1 MDTPNWDDLI
11 LLQDWAEALKGILA
25 AAEQAIQSDNN
36 ERPDVAELLRT
47 FVKKSPFN
55 AGALDKIATDA
66 IIDLN
71 INVIADA
78 LRAIR
83 ARNDELKR
91 QIDLIEGVTSQ
102 AATDA
107 KKLRLDGVN
116 QVLANARTALEALRS
131 ANDALGSPDAALAKK
146 ITAVVK
152 AIDGLA

>member
-1 MDTPNWDDLI
+1 MDTPDWDNLI
-11 LLQDWAEALKGILA
+11 LLQDWAEALKAILA
-25 AAEQAIQSDNN
+25 DAEQAIQSDGN
-36 ERPDVAELLRT
+36 ERQAVAETLRT

-83 ARNDELKR
+83 TRNEELKR

-102 AATDA
+102 AGADA
-107 KKLRLDGVN
+107 KQLRLDGVN
-116 QVLANARTALEALRS
+116 KILADAKMALQALQS
-131 ANDALGSPDAALAKK
+131 ANNALVSPDNALSKKVAA
-146 ITAVVK
+146 IIK